1 MTAQLSFDLP
11 VRPALSREDFF
22 VAPGNAL
29 AVALIDGW
37 ESWSGAKMALTGP
50 EGAGKTH
57 LAHVWAAL
65 SGAHV
70 IAAQD
75 VTEAAVPELATHNLV
90 IEDVPQIAGD
100 TAREA
105 ALFHLH
111 NLALAQGRSLLFT
124 GRGPLAHWPLTLPD
138 LKSRMQ
144 GATEATLSSPDDALL
159 AAVLAKHFADRQLR
173 TNPDLIAYL
182 VARINRSFA
191 AAADVAAQLDRA
203 ALAAKRP
210 VTRAL
215 AREVLET

>member
-1 MTAQLSFDLP
+1 MTDQLSFDLP

-65 SGAHV
+65 SGARV
-70 IAAQD
+70 IAAVD
-75 VTEAAVPELATHNLV
+75 VSEAMVPELATQNLV

-100 TAREA
+100 AAREA

-124 GRGPLAHWPLTLPD
+124 GRGALAHWPLTLPD

-144 GATEATLSSPDDALL
+144 GATEATLSPPDDALL

-173 TNPDLIAYL
+173 TSPDLIAYL
-182 VARINRSFA
+182 VTRISRSFA
-191 AAADVAAQLDRA
+191 AAADAAARLDRA

-215 AREVLET
+215 AREVLGT

>member
-1 MTAQLSFDLP
+1 MTDQLSFDLP

-37 ESWSGAKMALTGP
+37 ENWSGAKMALTGP

-65 SGAHV
+65 SGARV
-70 IAAQD
+70 IKAHD
-75 VTEAAVPELATHNLV
+75 VTEAAVPELATQHLV
-90 IEDVPQIAGD
+90 IEDVPQIAGIPE
-100 TAREA
+100 TEA

-124 GRGPLAHWPLTLPD
+124 GRGALAHWPLALPD

-144 GATEATLSSPDDALL
+144 GATEAALSPPDDVLL
-159 AAVLAKHFADRQLR
+159 AAVLAKHFSDRQLR
-173 TNPDLIAYL
+173 TSPDLIAYL
-182 VARINRSFA
+182 VARISRSFA
-191 AAADVAAQLDRA
+191 AAAEVVAQLDRA

-210 VTRAL
+210 VTRTL
-215 AREVLET
+215 ARDILDT